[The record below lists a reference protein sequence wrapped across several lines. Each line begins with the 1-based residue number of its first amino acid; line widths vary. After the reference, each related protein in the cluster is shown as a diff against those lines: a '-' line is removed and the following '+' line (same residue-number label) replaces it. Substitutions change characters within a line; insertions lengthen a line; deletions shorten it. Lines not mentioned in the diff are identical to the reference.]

1 MKIKAIC
8 ENLSK
13 GRFISKKIQTTMNYK
28 EKVAKQIHDF
38 VKEME
43 ENLTKLVT
51 DFVIESFKNGVE
63 TGKQEKNKTLK
74 TNARERGDDVEE
86 GS

>member
-1 MKIKAIC
+1 
-8 ENLSK
+8 
-13 GRFISKKIQTTMNYK
+13 MNYK
-28 EKVAKQIHDF
+28 EKVTKQIHDF

-74 TNARERGDDVEE
+74 TNARERHDDTEE